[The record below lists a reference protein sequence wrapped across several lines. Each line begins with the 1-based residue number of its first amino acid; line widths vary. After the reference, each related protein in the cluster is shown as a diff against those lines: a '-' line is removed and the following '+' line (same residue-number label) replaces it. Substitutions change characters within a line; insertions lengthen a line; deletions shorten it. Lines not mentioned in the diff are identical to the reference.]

1 MFTKGKAFFY
11 YNRYIILAFFVPFIL
26 MFAAYAAADFYPFGE
41 NQVAVIDMYHQYF
54 PFISQLQE
62 KLQTGGS
69 LLYSWNGGMGT
80 NFVTL
85 LSYYAA
91 SPLYFLTVFVPQEY
105 LMEAVTLIIL
115 IKISLASA
123 FMAVYLRSM
132 HKKCDCA
139 TVAFS
144 TLYGLCAYVMGY
156 YWCLMWLDTVALLPL
171 CMLGLNRLL
180 DRERVKLYTISL
192 AAIMITNY
200 YTGGMICIF
209 ILFYYPILYFSKY
222 SGRGALGCARITG
235 KAVLC
240 SITGILIAG
249 ITLLPT
255 FLNMQNSYY
264 IDSEMPE
271 ESSFYHSLLDIVTN
285 LLPKTE
291 LTVREGLPN
300 IYCGLICVMLA
311 VLFMTIR
318 TIPLKRRILNSG
330 LMAFLILSFN
340 WNKLDFIWH
349 GLHFPNQLPF
359 RYSFVFSFLLVI
371 LAYEAFLH
379 IREIAPKHIGI
390 VTLAGAGYVILA
402 QKLYEDK
409 FDPEFAYVCL
419 ALLFLYG
426 GFLAIYRTGR
436 YHQPLMRIL
445 LLLIVAGE
453 MVINTSAAVEK
464 VSFTNRAEY
473 FSESSQ
479 IEKLIKDTRKQD
491 TGFYRMEVFNPL
503 ILNSPMLYHY
513 PGVSE
518 FSSTVN
524 GDISYFMEHIGL
536 EAEDVKNRYNYV
548 MTTPVANAML
558 GIKYIISKGT
568 SIEREPAL
576 TLTGGEELSCLYEN
590 KYYLPPGYMAD
601 KAVLDTWDYSQEN
614 PFNVLND
621 FVRLAAGEMEQVF
634 RPMGVPQISGT
645 NVTLGEYYEGQVD
658 CTSNGSSPQV
668 DLVFTVPS
676 QQQVY
681 VFAETSGAESITAQT
696 EQGHPVSIKEDCGA
710 AVSIGTCQA
719 GETVTIHITYEGEEA
734 GNITAYA
741 YGLNQAAWDRAYAR
755 LSDET
760 LQVTSHSDTS
770 IEGTIEV
777 MEDGVFLTSV
787 PYEKGWTLKIDGK
800 EQEIDPLG
808 DAFVAAPLKAGT
820 HKVELTYMPDGLI
833 PGILMTLCGI
843 GILIALS
850 MIRRRK
856 GEKGSGT
863 PLHPGPQ
870 AEEGLPLE
878 SAGEG
883 SPQPP
888 EPAEGTGS
896 PTDSSASEK
905 PESPEDVLGTEE
917 SGNKNKETGDQ
928 PVLKKEKMQA

>member
-1 MFTKGKAFFY
+1 MLTRGKAFFS
-11 YNRYIILAFFVPFIL
+11 YNRYILLAFFVPFLL

-80 NFVTL
+80 NFLTL

-91 SPLYFLTVFVPQEY
+91 SPLYLLTVFVPQEY
-105 LMEAVTLIIL
+105 LMEAITLIIL
-115 IKISLASA
+115 IKIGLASS
-123 FMAVYLRSM
+123 FMAVYLRSI

-192 AAIMITNY
+192 AAIMLTNY
-200 YTGGMICIF
+200 YTGGMVCIF
-209 ILFYYPILYFSKY
+209 ILFYYPVLYFSRY
-222 SGRGALGCARITG
+222 SGRGAAGCFRITG
-235 KAVLC
+235 KAILC
-240 SITGILIAG
+240 SFTGIFMAG

-300 IYCGLICVMLA
+300 IYCGLVCVMMA
-311 VLFMTIR
+311 VLFMTLR
-318 TIPLKRRILNSG
+318 RIPLRRRLLTGG
-330 LMAFLILSFN
+330 LMAFLVLSFN
-340 WNKLDFIWH
+340 WNKMDFLWH
-349 GLHFPNQLPF
+349 GFHFPNQLPF
-359 RYSFVFSFLLVI
+359 RYSFVFSFLLVT
-371 LAYEAFLH
+371 LAYEAFVH
-379 IREIAPKHIGI
+379 IRQIAPKHIGI
-390 VTLAGAGYVILA
+390 VTLAGAGYVLLA

-426 GFLAIYRTGR
+426 GFLALYRTGR
-436 YHQPLMRIL
+436 YHQPLMRLL

-453 MVINTSAAVEK
+453 MVVNTSAAVEK

-479 IEKLIKDTRKQD
+479 IEKLVKDTREKD
-491 TGFYRMEVFNPL
+491 TGFYRMEMFNPL

-524 GDISYFMEHIGL
+524 GNVSYFMEHIGL

-548 MTTPVANAML
+548 LTTPVANAML

-576 TLTGGEELSCLYEN
+576 TLAGGEELTCLYEN

-614 PFNVLND
+614 PFDVLND
-621 FVRLAAGEMEQVF
+621 FAHLAAGEVEQVF
-634 RPMGVPQISGT
+634 RPIGVPEISGT

-696 EQGHPVSIKEDCGA
+696 EKGNPVSLKEDCGA
-710 AVSIGTCQA
+710 AVSLGTCQA
-719 GETVTIHITYEGEEA
+719 GEIVTIHISYEGEEA
-734 GNITAYA
+734 GNVTAYA

-760 LQVTSHSDTS
+760 LQVTDYSDTS

-777 MEDGVFLTSV
+777 IDDGVFLTSI

-800 EQEIDPLG
+800 EQEIDLLG
-808 DAFVAAPLKAGT
+808 DAFLAVPLKAGI
-820 HKVELTYMPDGLI
+820 HKVELTYIPDGLI
-833 PGILMTLCGI
+833 PGILMSLCGL

-850 MIRRRK
+850 MIRRKK
-856 GEKGSGT
+856 GGRGMPPPSAPQDGEAQVLEAAEGT
-863 PLHPGPQ
+863 ALYSESEPESETSLS
-870 AEEGLPLE
+870 LE
-878 SAGEG
+878 TEEG
-883 SPQPP
+883 SPLPP
-888 EPAEGTGS
+888 EPS
-896 PTDSSASEK
+896 DRQSIS
-905 PESPEDVLGTEE
+905 
-917 SGNKNKETGDQ
+917 Q
-928 PVLKKEKMQA
+928 H

>member
-1 MFTKGKAFFY
+1 MLTKGKSFFY
-11 YNRYIILAFFVPFIL
+11 DNRYIILAFFVPFII

-80 NFVTL
+80 NFLTL

-91 SPLYFLTVFVPQEY
+91 SPLYLLTVFVPQEY

-115 IKISLASA
+115 IKIGLASA

-180 DRERVKLYTISL
+180 DRGQVKLYTISL
-192 AAIMITNY
+192 AVIMLTNY
-200 YTGGMICIF
+200 YTGGMVCIF
-209 ILFYYPILYFSKY
+209 ILVYYPVLYFSRY
-222 SGRGALGCARITG
+222 SGRGAAGCLRITG

-240 SITGILIAG
+240 SVTGIFMAG

-311 VLFMTIR
+311 VLFMTLR
-318 TIPLKRRILNSG
+318 RIPLRRRLLTGG
-330 LMAFLILSFN
+330 LLAFLVLSFN
-340 WNKLDFIWH
+340 WNKLDFLWH

-359 RYSFVFSFLLVI
+359 RYSFVFSFLLVG

-379 IREIAPKHIGI
+379 IRQIAPKQIGI
-390 VTLAGAGYVILA
+390 VTLAGAGYVLLA

-426 GFLAIYRTGR
+426 GFLAVYRTGR
-436 YHQPLMRIL
+436 YHQPLMRLL

-453 MVINTSAAVEK
+453 MVVNTSAAVDK

-479 IEKLIKDTRKQD
+479 IEKLVKDTRKQD
-491 TGFYRMEVFNPL
+491 TGFYRMEVSNPL
-503 ILNSPMLYHY
+503 ILNAPMMYHY

-524 GDISYFMEHIGL
+524 GNVSYFMEHIGL
-536 EAEDVKNRYNYV
+536 EAENVKNRYNYV
-548 MTTPVANAML
+548 LTTPVANAML

-576 TLTGGEELSCLYEN
+576 TLAGGEEMTCIYEN
-590 KYYLPPGYMAD
+590 QYYLPVGYMAD
-601 KAVLDTWDYSQEN
+601 KEVLDTWDYSQYN
-614 PFNVLND
+614 SFDVLND
-621 FVRLAAGEMEQVF
+621 FVHLATGEQEQVF
-634 RPMGVPQISGT
+634 RPMGVPQINGT
-645 NVTLGEYYEGQVD
+645 HVTLGEYHEGQVD

-668 DLVFTVPS
+668 DLVFTVPY

-696 EQGHPVSIKEDCGA
+696 ENGNPVSLKEDCGA
-710 AVSIGTCQA
+710 VVSLGTCQA
-719 GETVTIHITYEGEEA
+719 GERVTIHITYEGEEA

-755 LSDET
+755 LADET
-760 LQVTSHSDTS
+760 LQVSSHSDTS

-777 MEDGVFLTSV
+777 MNDGVFLTSI

-808 DAFVAAPLKAGT
+808 DAFLAVPLKAGT
-820 HKVELTYMPDGLI
+820 HKVELTYVPDGLI
-833 PGILMTLCGI
+833 PGILMSLCGL

-856 GEKGSGT
+856 GSGSRGT
-863 PLHPGPQ
+863 PLPSGAQ
-870 AEEGLPLE
+870 EVEELFLESEEG
-878 SAGEG
+878 AA
-883 SPQPP
+883 QPP
-888 EPAEGTGS
+888 EPADDGAS
-896 PTDSSASEK
+896 PPPASE
-905 PESPEDVLGTEE
+905 G
-917 SGNKNKETGDQ
+917 ETASRE
-928 PVLKKEKMQA
+928 L